1 MASLWIAR
9 CSGPWGTH
17 GRSSPVQ
24 GTGATAFSRILDF
37 GASSVTCPVRPDS
50 SGQLFIYIY
59 IHTHRL
65 CIESVDTY
73 VLIVTNNPRKVV
85 ISPWVA
91 KAATGLQVEGQS

>member
-17 GRSSPVQ
+17 GHSSPVQ

-50 SGQLFIYIY
+50 
-59 IHTHRL
+59 THRL